1 VLRNGILGIVVVLLD
16 VLAVV
21 AGLWT
26 AHAAWVARRPQMDFI
41 LQVRWWELWLPNVFM
56 PSGVVLLLAWLLI
69 LRRGGLYDPGQIT
82 NSARIAAAVSRASAV
97 LVVVVMVLQFLLPD
111 RTYSRF
117 LILSFCASSS
127 AFIGLFRISFFL
139 VQKRIPQRIPRIK
152 VAIVGLGEEARQMA
166 ERLERYSSHAYQM
179 AGYIGAPADPDCQV
193 PTESILGPL
202 DDLVTVVNRHDV
214 GLLILATRSLP
225 RREAMQ
231 LATKADQ
238 MGLRVHQ
245 VPFTWGVASPRVD
258 LARVGNLQLIDLT
271 ALGYPT
277 LGEQIKRILDV
288 SLIGLALP
296 IIVPIVAVVG
306 LLVRLQDGGPA
317 FFSQPRAGR
326 GGRQFPFFKF
336 RSMVVDA
343 EARRADLQEHNEA
356 EGVLFKMVDDPRIT
370 PIGRVLRKYSIDELP
385 QLWNVMRGDM
395 NLVGP
400 RPLPMADLVGVERD
414 PEIQYWFELRHKVR
428 PGITGPWQVSGRSD
442 SSFQMMVQHDIDYI
456 QDWSFWG
463 DLLILIK
470 TIPAVLRGRGAR

>member
-1 VLRNGILGIVVVLLD
+1 LLRNGILGVVVVVLD
-16 VLAVV
+16 VLAIV

-26 AHAAWVARRPQMDFI
+26 AHAAWVGWRPHMEQQ
-41 LQVRWWELWLPNVFM
+41 LHVRWWELWLPNPFM
-56 PSGVVLLLAWLLI
+56 PSALVLLFAWLLV
-69 LRRGGLYDPGQIT
+69 LRRAGLYDPGRIT
-82 NSARIAAAVSRASAV
+82 NSARIAAGVSRASAV

-117 LILSFCASSS
+117 LILAFCGASSLY
-127 AFIGLFRISFFL
+127 IGLFRIAFFL
-139 VQKRIPQRIPRIK
+139 LQKRIPQRIPRVN
-152 VAIVGLGEEARQMA
+152 VAIVGVGEEARQMA
-166 ERLERYSSHAYQM
+166 GRLERYSSHAYRM
-179 AGYIGAPADPDCQV
+179 VGYIGTAEDPERMV
-193 PTESILGPL
+193 EPHEVLGTIPE
-202 DDLVTVVNRHDV
+202 LVELVNRHDL
-214 GLLILATRSLP
+214 GCLILATRSM
-225 RREAMQ
+225 RRTEAMQ
-231 LATKADQ
+231 LATRADQ

-277 LGEQIKRILDV
+277 LGEQIKRAVDLV
-288 SLIGLALP
+288 LIGLA
-296 IIVPIVAVVG
+296 VPLLAPVVAVVA

-343 EARRADLQEHNEA
+343 EARRAALQAHNEA
-356 EGVLFKMVDDPRIT
+356 GGVLFKMSDDPRIT
-370 PIGRVLRKYSIDELP
+370 PLGRFLRKYSIDELP
-385 QLWNVMRGDM
+385 QLWNVVRGDM

-400 RPLPMADLVGVERD
+400 RPLPMSDLVGVETD

-442 SSFQMMVQHDIDYI
+442 SNFQAMVQHDIDYI
-456 QDWSFWG
+456 QSWSFWG
-463 DLLILIK
+463 DLLILVK